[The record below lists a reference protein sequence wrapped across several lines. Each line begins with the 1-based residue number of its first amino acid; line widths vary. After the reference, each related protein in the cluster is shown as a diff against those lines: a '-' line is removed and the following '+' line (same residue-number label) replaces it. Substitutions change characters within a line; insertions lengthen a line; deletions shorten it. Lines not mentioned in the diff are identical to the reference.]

1 MYPGRTS
8 SGTLRSPE
16 SRRKTENDLC
26 SPGAGG
32 NGSSMGGN
40 LSRGL
45 GIDREDFS
53 GFFRTIPPRKGE
65 GSDRGQKEEAAMM
78 LRFCRYVEKVF
89 DFGRRVKAIRDS
101 RQKPRIPTAAIWLSA
116 FLMFAI
122 RRGSLNAIESEL
134 HQSRRWEGLIGSH
147 QPSAD
152 RIGDVFCLIP
162 PEPLRV
168 MLSGINH
175 QLGRNKVFVKEGPL
189 RFAALDGHEFFSQS
203 ASVLSSVFSAKDQD
217 PWPRNHRILSSGSGL
232 SFGRV

>member
-1 MYPGRTS
+1 
-8 SGTLRSPE
+8 
-16 SRRKTENDLC
+16 
-26 SPGAGG
+26 
-32 NGSSMGGN
+32 MGVN
-40 LSRGL
+40 LSGDL
-45 GIDREDFS
+45 ATHGEDFP
-53 GFFRTIPPRKGE
+53 GLLRTIPPRKGE
-65 GSDRGQKEEAAMM
+65 VSDRGPKEEAAMM

-89 DFGRRVKAIRDS
+89 DFGQRVKAIQDS

-116 FLMFAI
+116 FWMFAI

-134 HQSRRWEGLIGSH
+134 HQSKRWECLMGSH

-162 PEPLRV
+162 SEQLRA

-175 QLGRNKVFVKEGPL
+175 QLGRNKVFSKEGPL

-203 ASVLSSVFSAKDQD
+203 ASVLSGVFPAKDQD
-217 PWPRNHRILSSGSGL
+217 PWPRGNRILPSRSRL